1 MTLTIQRA
9 GTLTTTNTVAYTI
22 TAGTATASDFSGTNG
37 VVTFAPNATTGT
49 VTVNITNDALVEG
62 TETFKV
68 VLATPTGGA
77 FISGTNT
84 VYVSINENDVGLAFS
99 AATYSVDEGATNVV
113 LTVVQTGDT
122 NAVASVDYTTVD
134 VGAAAGS
141 DYTSAT
147 GTLNFGPGTNTLT
160 LTIPITNDS
169 TLETNET
176 FRVSLS
182 NPSGASLLTLSN
194 ATVRILENDSSV
206 AFSTNAVSALESAS
220 TVTLTLLRTGGTNY
234 AFTVDYFTTEGTA
247 TNGVD
252 FTSTNGTVSFAAGV
266 LSRTITIPLLN
277 DTSIDGDKE
286 FSVGLTNATDATLAA
301 ITNATVTLRD
311 NDSTIAFTT
320 NAVSVSEG
328 AGTTTLNVRRSGGLA
343 AAATVQYATASGTA
357 TAGSDFTTKSGV
369 LSFAAGETNKTVIL
383 TILNDTI
390 VDTNETFTV
399 VLSSPTGEA
408 TLGTATT
415 TLTIVDNDFNLGGAI
430 SEVGTVAIEIA
441 HFLLDG
447 SGMVSLEIQG
457 PLGAA
462 VIVEV
467 SSDLE
472 TWTPINSNVLGD
484 DILRIE
490 DPGSLDRDASFYR
503 VRPPV
508 DADATSQSMETD

>member
-1 MTLTIQRA
+1 MNFAAGEATKTVSVTLLNDAAVEASEQFRLTLSTPTGGVLGPKNTVTISIADDDIGITFTAATASIGEA
-9 GTLTTTNTVAYTI
+9 GTNITVNVRRTGESSGTNSVDYS
-22 TAGTATASDFSGTNG
+22 TADGTATA
-37 VVTFAPNATTGT
+37 
-49 VTVNITNDALVEG
+49 
-62 TETFKV
+62 
-68 VLATPTGGA
+68 
-77 FISGTNT
+77 
-84 VYVSINENDVGLAFS
+84 
-99 AATYSVDEGATNVV
+99 
-113 LTVVQTGDT
+113 
-122 NAVASVDYTTVD
+122 
-134 VGAAAGS
+134 GS
-141 DYTSAT
+141 DYDIAT
-147 GTLNFGPGTNTLT
+147 GTLTFGAGETNKTV
-160 LTIPITNDS
+160 TITITEDS
-169 TLETNET
+169 SLESNET
-176 FRVSLS
+176 FRIL
-182 NPSGASLLTLSN
+182 LSN
-194 ATVRILENDSSV
+194 ATAGATIYSPTNLTVTILENDSSV